1 MHSSCKHR
9 LCENLIQDLKLI
21 DNNYKKKQWSQRKE
35 TSAKP
40 ATTAPPKGPEEKTTA
55 SKPTDNDV
63 PKIPGGKKKPD
74 KLQADLKKP
83 PKDDPINMLSRGQC
97 PACEKSFKSPLQ
109 HIQKSKCKGQVS
121 PKVIVEFEAI
131 PKEQKQRSQKKE
143 TSAKPATTAP
153 PKGPEEKITAPK
165 STNNDFLKIP
175 TEKKKPD
182 KIQADSN
189 QPPEQSSDADPP
201 PTQSIR

>member
-9 LCENLIQDLKLI
+9 LSENLIQDLKLI
-21 DNNYKKKQWSQRKE
+21 DNNYNQ
-35 TSAKP
+35 
-40 ATTAPPKGPEEKTTA
+40 
-55 SKPTDNDV
+55 
-63 PKIPGGKKKPD
+63 
-74 KLQADLKKP
+74 KL
-83 PKDDPINMLSRGQC
+83 R
-97 PACEKSFKSPLQ
+97 
-109 HIQKSKCKGQVS
+109 
-121 PKVIVEFEAI
+121 
-131 PKEQKQRSQKKE
+131 QKQRSQKKE